1 MPDTTTATRT
11 RYRVLALAVL
21 LAGIT
26 YLDRICIAIT
36 APYMMEE
43 LGLSKVQMSW
53 VFSAFTLAYGL
64 FEIPTGHWGDTVG
77 TRRVLTR
84 IVIWWSTF
92 TVMTATVFS
101 YSSLLVIRFLF
112 GAGEA
117 GAWPNV
123 ARTFSRWFPLTERST
138 AQGIFFMGA
147 HLAGGL
153 TPALVTF
160 MLTLLPWRALFVV
173 FGSIGFFWAA
183 AWYWWFRDEPSEH
196 PQVNAAERALIERG
210 RIPSGRHELTLKR
223 WAELF
228 SNPTIVGLCAMYFTQ
243 SYGFMFYI
251 TWFPTYLKTVRG
263 FNDSAVFS
271 ILAGLPLTFSVAAD
285 LFGGITADRASR
297 RYGLRLGRA
306 LTGGISLAAAGLFL
320 IAGVYVPNNYLSALL
335 IGLGGG
341 ASAFLLGAAWATCL
355 DVGGHHAGL
364 VGAAMNTSGQ
374 VGAFLSPLVVGY
386 MGGWETPM
394 YLVGLLYL
402 LGAACWIRIDP
413 TQPIWSSPEPVKT

>member
-1 MPDTTTATRT
+1 M
-11 RYRVLALAVL
+11 L

-26 YLDRICIAIT
+26 YLDRICISIT
-36 APYMMEE
+36 APEMMKE
-43 LGLSKVQMSW
+43 LGLSKVQMSF

-64 FEIPTGHWGDTVG
+64 FEIPTGHWGDQVG

-84 IVIWWSTF
+84 IVVWWSTF
-92 TVMTATVFS
+92 TVMTATAFS
-101 YSSLLVIRFLF
+101 YTSLLAIRFLF

-153 TPALVTF
+153 TPALVTY
-160 MLTLLPWRALFVV
+160 LLHVLPWRALFVL
-173 FGSIGFFWAA
+173 FGSLGFVWALV
-183 AWYWWFRDEPSEH
+183 WYRWFRDEPSQH
-196 PQVNAAERALIERG
+196 GRVNEGERALIERG
-210 RIPSGRHELTLKR
+210 RIPLAKHDMTAQR
-223 WAELF
+223 WKELF
-228 SNPTIVGLCAMYFTQ
+228 SHGSILALCGMYFTQ

-263 FNDSAVFS
+263 FTDPAMFS

-297 RYGLRLGRA
+297 RYGLKKGRA
-306 LTGGISLAAAGLFL
+306 LTGGLSLAAAGLFL
-320 IAGVYVPNNYLSALL
+320 IAGVYVPDPYVSALL

-355 DVGGHHAGL
+355 DIGGNHAGL

-374 VGAFLSPLVVGY
+374 VGAFICPIVVGSMVEY
-386 MGGWETPM
+386 FSNWTAPM
-394 YLVGLLYL
+394 YLTGVLYI
-402 LGAACWIRIDP
+402 LGALCWVAIDP
-413 TQPIWSSPEPVKT
+413 TRPVWGHEERATDRLT